1 MNADIA
7 HAAEVLARGRL
18 VAFPTETVYGLG
30 ADADDPFAVARIYAA
45 KGRPANHPVIVH
57 LAPEADPLAWASD
70 LPPPARRL
78 IDAYWPGP
86 LTLILPRRAGVG
98 EAVSG
103 GQASIGLRCP
113 SHPVA
118 QALLR
123 AFAERK
129 SARQPGAGA
138 GGHAGVAAPSANVFG
153 HVSPTR
159 ADHVRG
165 EFPREVAAG
174 MPVLE
179 GGAADIGIES
189 TIVDVSRLGPAADAG
204 VVLLRPGH
212 ISAAELAEVLG
223 HPVNQPDAHAPR
235 VSGALKAHYA
245 PRTPL
250 RLFDDAALRRRV
262 KQPTRGRIAV
272 VVYDWPASGNT
283 DNLVWQHA
291 PADPVRYAQALY
303 ALLREL
309 DARHYDQIWLQTPPT
324 TPAWDAV
331 NDRVKRAAAAFAATR

>member
-1 MNADIA
+1 MNAEIA
-7 HAAEVLARGRL
+7 HAADILAQGQL

-30 ADADDPFAVARIYAA
+30 ADADNPSAVARIYAA

-57 LAPEADPLAWASD
+57 LAPEADPLAWASE

-123 AFAERK
+123 AFVACKKGLR
-129 SARQPGAGA
+129 
-138 GGHAGVAAPSANVFG
+138 AGVAAPSANLFG

-165 EFPREVAAG
+165 EFRAEVAAG

-179 GGAADIGIES
+179 GGAASIGIES
-189 TIVDVSRLGPAADAG
+189 TIVDVSRLRQGAG

-212 ISAAELAEVLG
+212 ISAAELAERLG
-223 HPVNQPDAHAPR
+223 HPVNLPDAHAPR
-235 VSGALKAHYA
+235 ASGTLKAHYA

-250 RLFDDAALRRRV
+250 ALLDAAALRSRL
-262 KQPTRGRIAV
+262 KQPIQGRIAV
-272 VVYDWPASGNT
+272 VTYDLERDYLVRDWPASGRMN
-283 DNLVWQHA
+283 NLVWHHA

-309 DARHYDQIWLQTPPT
+309 DAQHYDHIWLQTPPA
-324 TPAWDAV
+324 TPAWEAV
-331 NDRVKRAAAAFAATR
+331 KDRLQRAAAAFAVAR